1 MTTTGGTGPGPLGY
15 VIARNTTAS
24 ERTGTITVA
33 GTTLTVTQ
41 AGAELEAITVEGNVS
56 GLTGTCPAV
65 TFAVDGRTVNSSD
78 STNFK
83 GGNCAKLENGDSVRV
98 RGLLTPEGT
107 VNASEIDLDD

>member
-1 MTTTGGTGPGPLGY
+1 LTTTGGTGAGSVGY

-24 ERTGTITVA
+24 ERTGTISVA

-41 AGAELEAITVEGNVS
+41 AGAELEAITLEGDVS
-56 GLTGTCPAV
+56 GLVGTCPTV
-65 TFAVDGRTVNSSD
+65 SFTVDGRTVNSSD
-78 STNFK
+78 STNYK

-107 VNASEIDLDD
+107 VNASEIDLD